1 MHKLLFSYLI
11 SVKICLGNKTISA
24 KEWMF
29 FMQGSVGDLREWD
42 DKPDYLEE
50 KTWSRLKNLQGIHY
64 NYDEICEAFV
74 DPAKIPI
81 WKSIMDADDPLTV
94 DLPLQKDF
102 YAFQRLLIYYILCEA
117 KLMPLVK

>member
-1 MHKLLFSYLI
+1 
-11 SVKICLGNKTISA
+11 
-24 KEWMF
+24 MF